1 MTVKS
6 DSRVHIKNGARNY
19 MRNQRGSATVEFVA
33 LALPLFIPLFLY
45 LNLYATRSD
54 LESSLKSLSREM
66 ARAIVTAE
74 NDEVAFRT
82 SLELF
87 MKGGEVLGLEKK
99 ITDGSIRFEI
109 LCQVKPCISP
119 ENEIRVNITSKE
131 IEGIVSSVE
140 YVSPW
145 A

>member
-1 MTVKS
+1 
-6 DSRVHIKNGARNY
+6 

-33 LALPLFIPLFLY
+33 LAMPLFIPLFLY

-54 LESSLKSLSREM
+54 LESSLKTLSREM

-74 NDEVAFRT
+74 NDEIAYRA
-82 SLELF
+82 SHELF

-99 ITDGSIRFEI
+99 IRDGSIRFEI
-109 LCQVKPCISP
+109 LCRVKPCISP
-119 ENEIRVNITSKE
+119 DNEVRVAITSKE
-131 IEGIVSSVE
+131 IEGAIASVE

>member
-1 MTVKS
+1 MIFKS

-54 LESSLKSLSREM
+54 LESSLKTLSREM

-74 NDEVAFRT
+74 NDEVAYRT

-99 ITDGSIRFEI
+99 IRDGSIRFEI
-109 LCQVKPCISP
+109 WCRVKPCISSD
-119 ENEIRVNITSKE
+119 NEVRVNITSKE
-131 IEGIVSSVE
+131 IEGVVSSVE